1 MILLCCLLQH
11 RPGSSKIYMH
21 FWIIDAALSVGKSG
35 SHWWTGTLRLLGNFD
50 LRLSVGHWCTNVR
63 NVDQFFS
70 TRRNVV
76 LSRFP
81 DPAKKCFAASG
92 LVERVRGSRGDI
104 RCVNSLVWTKH
115 SCHSYLQWPSHRF
128 KSVAF
133 CANRFIFG
141 LHSVCRKAGNAPQ
154 AAASGFKDSKFPG
167 FLGILPPMASGFR
180 PNGGVITTPK
190 SGQAIMY
197 WNVMKCKDFRTWW
210 RPSPFCLQ
218 ALGAIPRLLWFTS
231 FIELYIFK

>member
-1 MILLCCLLQH
+1 MLFASTLSWI
-11 RPGSSKIYMH
+11 IYML

-50 LRLSVGHWCTNVR
+50 LRLSVGHWCTNV
-63 NVDQFFS
+63 
-70 TRRNVV
+70 RNVV

-167 FLGILPPMASGFR
+167 FR

-190 SGQAIMY
+190 SGQAIM
-197 WNVMKCKDFRTWW
+197 
-210 RPSPFCLQ
+210 
-218 ALGAIPRLLWFTS
+218 
-231 FIELYIFK
+231 